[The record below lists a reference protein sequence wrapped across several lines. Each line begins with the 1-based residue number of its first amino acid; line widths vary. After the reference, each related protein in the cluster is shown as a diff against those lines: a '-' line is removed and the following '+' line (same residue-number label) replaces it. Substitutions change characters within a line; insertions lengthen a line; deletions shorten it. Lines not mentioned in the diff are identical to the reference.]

1 MWAALGT
8 IIPISLAV
16 AISSTPI
23 MAMLLILLSPNRNRS
38 SLMFLIGWVLGLGI
52 VVVAFTLFARTV
64 GDPAPRKEQGLVGI
78 ALVVVGIATVVLGVV
93 FWLRA
98 RGSTSSDMPKWLSA
112 VGSLGPWSAFGLALV
127 LNVRPKALLLST
139 AAGLSLR
146 GGRLSPGETAIVVAV
161 YVVIGA
167 STVAVPIIATL
178 ISPERAEKWLIPTRD
193 WITTNNRTISIVI
206 LTLVGIVIVASGLT
220 RL

>member
-98 RGSTSSDMPKWLSA
+98 RGSTSSAMPKWLSA

-146 GGRLSPGETAIVVAV
+146 GGRLSPGETAVVVAV